1 VDAQVS
7 QHASGKNRQM
17 TTTERVRTLPT
28 SMLRELPRFI
38 LIVLFAF
45 ASIDKLIHFRGFVAA
60 IQSYHVLPSTLES
73 SAAIFFIMAEF
84 AIALGLLTRRWRRA
98 ACLSAVLL
106 LGTFTVVYL
115 VVDPVGVCGCW
126 FTLTLN
132 SGGYFHI
139 LQNLVFIALAILTW
153 MDHKPSQPDASS
165 VLYSTRSSTA
175 ESDDGRLKPA

>member
-1 VDAQVS
+1 
-7 QHASGKNRQM
+7 M
-17 TTTERVRTLPT
+17 TPTERLRTLPV
-28 SMLRELPRFI
+28 SLLRELPRFI
-38 LIVLFAF
+38 LIGLFSF
-45 ASIDKLIHFRGFVAA
+45 AAIDKLIHFSGFVAA
-60 IQSYHVLPSTLES
+60 IQSYQQLPSGLES
-73 SAAIFFIMAEF
+73 SAAIFFLMAEF
-84 AIALGLLTRRWRRA
+84 AIALGLLTNRWRRQ

-115 VVDPVGVCGCW
+115 AVNPAGVCGCW

-153 MDHKPSQPDASS
+153 MDHKSTKTGASS
-165 VLYSTRSSTA
+165 DFYSTSPSTA